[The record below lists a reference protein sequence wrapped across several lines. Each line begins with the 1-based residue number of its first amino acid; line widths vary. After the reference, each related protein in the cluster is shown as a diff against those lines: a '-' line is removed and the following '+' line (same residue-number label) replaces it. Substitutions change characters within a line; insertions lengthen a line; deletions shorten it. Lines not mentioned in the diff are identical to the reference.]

1 MLLLCALLRS
11 FAPMAGA
18 LPPNSGP
25 HLTAHA
31 DESGLGAKPGATQ
44 RERAHGR
51 ERDRRRKDHGLT
63 VTAHGLRSRM
73 CDSCLESRNDE
84 DFLNRISFKS
94 ERQSRTRG
102 YRNVDTRLP
111 APVGG
116 FRISSC
122 GQHLHTTVQLIDLL
136 SAPGSAHVYHLPSPA
151 VVRDIVLRAASA
163 TELLNLRLQHTLLP
177 TAATAM

>member
-1 MLLLCALLRS
+1 M
-11 FAPMAGA
+11 
-18 LPPNSGP
+18 
-25 HLTAHA
+25 
-31 DESGLGAKPGATQ
+31 DESY
-44 RERAHGR
+44 
-51 ERDRRRKDHGLT
+51 
-63 VTAHGLRSRM
+63 
-73 CDSCLESRNDE
+73 NDE